1 MKKLLTVCCVCKKK
15 IPDTHPRFCGLNK
28 KPVCMGCEGVEIDVW
43 HVMLPGE
50 PGGFRETNLGNII
63 DMLNE
68 CEPGDGYTI
77 KKERMRAGV
86 YYNLP
91 EFEGF

>member
-1 MKKLLTVCCVCKKK
+1 
-15 IPDTHPRFCGLNK
+15 
-28 KPVCMGCEGVEIDVW
+28 
-43 HVMLPGE
+43 MLPGE
-50 PGGFRETNLGNII
+50 PGGYHETNLGNII

-77 KKERMRAGV
+77 KKERMRADA